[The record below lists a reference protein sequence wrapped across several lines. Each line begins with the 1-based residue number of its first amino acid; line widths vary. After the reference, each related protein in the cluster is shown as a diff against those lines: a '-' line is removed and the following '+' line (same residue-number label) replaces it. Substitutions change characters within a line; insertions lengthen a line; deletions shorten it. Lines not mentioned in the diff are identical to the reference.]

1 MNLHT
6 EFNTRQIPASSP
18 YWADSMIQLENVS
31 IRFRIPHERIPSIK
45 EYAIRRLRR
54 SITYHD
60 FWALRHINLEVHH
73 GEIFGIVGPNGAGKS
88 TLLKVV
94 SRVLRP
100 TEGRIRTRGRVAPLL
115 ELGAGFDFELTGR
128 ENIFFNG
135 AILGFTHKDLEAR
148 LERIIDFAGLQ
159 EFINS
164 PMRTYSTGMVARL
177 GFSVATDV
185 QPDIL
190 IIDEILS
197 VGDEEFQQKSA
208 ARIKSF
214 GQNGTTIFLV
224 SHSLETVQTICTRAA
239 WLSHGEL
246 KSVGDARK
254 VVKSYQNDTAAG

>member
-1 MNLHT
+1 M
-6 EFNTRQIPASSP
+6 
-18 YWADSMIQLENVS
+18 
-31 IRFRIPHERIPSIK
+31 
-45 EYAIRRLRR
+45 
-54 SITYHD
+54 
-60 FWALRHINLEVHH
+60 
-73 GEIFGIVGPNGAGKS
+73 
-88 TLLKVV
+88 V

-100 TEGRIRTRGRVAPLL
+100 TEGRIRTRGHVAPLL

-135 AILGFTHKDLEAR
+135 AMLGFTHQDIAER
-148 LERIIDFAGLQ
+148 LERIIDFAGLE

-164 PMRTYSTGMVARL
+164 PMRTYSTGMIARL
-177 GFSVATDV
+177 GFSIATDV

-224 SHSLETVQTICTRAA
+224 SHSLQVVQTMCTKVA

-246 KSVGDARK
+246 KAIGDARE
-254 VVKSYQNDTAAG
+254 VVKSYQNDTAV

>member
-6 EFNTRQIPASSP
+6 EFKSSQIPTGYP
-18 YWADSMIQLENVS
+18 FGADSRIQLEDVS

-128 ENIFFNG
+128 ENIFLNG
-135 AILGFTHKDLEAR
+135 AILGFTHQDIAAR
-148 LERIIDFAGLQ
+148 LERIIDFAGLRR
-159 EFINS
+159 FH
-164 PMRTYSTGMVARL
+164 
-177 GFSVATDV
+177 
-185 QPDIL
+185 
-190 IIDEILS
+190 
-197 VGDEEFQQKSA
+197 K
-208 ARIKSF
+208 
-214 GQNGTTIFLV
+214 
-224 SHSLETVQTICTRAA
+224 
-239 WLSHGEL
+239 LSHANLFNGHDR
-246 KSVGDARK
+246 SPWIFSSHRC
-254 VVKSYQNDTAAG
+254 STRHSNY

>member
-1 MNLHT
+1 
-6 EFNTRQIPASSP
+6 
-18 YWADSMIQLENVS
+18 MIQLENVS
-31 IRFRIPHERIPSIK
+31 IRFRVPHERIPTIK

-60 FWALRHINLEVHH
+60 FWALRHINLEVQH
-73 GEIFGIVGPNGAGKS
+73 GEVFGIVGPNGAGKS

-100 TEGRIRTRGRVAPLL
+100 TEGRIRVRGRVAPLL
-115 ELGAGFDFELTGR
+115 ELGAGFDYELTGR
-128 ENIFFNG
+128 ENIFLNG
-135 AILGFTHKDLEAR
+135 AILGFTHQDIAER
-148 LERIIDFAGLQ
+148 LERIIGFSGLQ

-164 PMRTYSTGMVARL
+164 PLRTYSTGMIARL

-190 IIDEILS
+190 IVDEILS
-197 VGDEEFQQKSA
+197 VGDEEFQQKST

-224 SHSLETVQTICTRAA
+224 SHSLAMVQTMCTRAA
-239 WLSHGEL
+239 WLSHGAIKAIGTAGE
-246 KSVGDARK
+246 
-254 VVKSYQNDTAAG
+254 VVQSYQNDTIASS